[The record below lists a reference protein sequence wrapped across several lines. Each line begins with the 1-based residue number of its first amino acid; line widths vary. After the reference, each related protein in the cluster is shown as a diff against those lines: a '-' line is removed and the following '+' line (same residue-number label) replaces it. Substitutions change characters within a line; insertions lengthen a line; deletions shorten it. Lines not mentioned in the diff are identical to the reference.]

1 MPPHVALYP
10 LEKKPKV
17 TENSTRTDRLF
28 RDVKPQR
35 RKADRAELTGGI
47 EVTVE
52 AERGKRLLSL
62 KYPKKDDEAMPGTLN
77 RVSIRVAVVGDNKVT
92 SWAYELK
99 YVCDTPYPEL

>member
-17 TENSTRTDRLF
+17 TENSIKRARLSC
-28 RDVKPQR
+28 DVKPHK

-47 EVTVE
+47 DVTVE

-62 KYPKKDDEAMPGTLN
+62 RYPKKDEEAMPGTLN
-77 RVSIRVAVVGDNKVT
+77 RVSIRVAVVRDNKVT
-92 SWAYELK
+92 SWAYVFK
-99 YVCDTPYPEL
+99 YVCGMPYPEL

>member
-17 TENSTRTDRLF
+17 TENTIKSPRLPC
-28 RDVKPQR
+28 DVKPHR
-35 RKADRAELTGGI
+35 RKADRAEVTGGI

-62 KYPKKDDEAMPGTLN
+62 KYPKKDDEAMPGALK
-77 RVSIRVAVVGDNKVT
+77 RVSIRVAVV
-92 SWAYELK
+92 
-99 YVCDTPYPEL
+99 

>member
-1 MPPHVALYP
+1 MPSHVALYP

-17 TENSTRTDRLF
+17 TENSTRTDRLS

-35 RKADRAELTGGI
+35 RKTDRAELMGGV

-62 KYPKKDDEAMPGTLN
+62 KYPKKDDEAMPGALN
-77 RVSIRVAVVGDNKVT
+77 RVSIRVAVVGDYKVT

-99 YVCDTPYPEL
+99 YVCVIPYPEL

>member
-1 MPPHVALYP
+1 MPSHVALYP

-17 TENSTRTDRLF
+17 TENSIRTDRLS
-28 RDVKPQR
+28 RDVKPEKR
-35 RKADRAELTGGI
+35 EAERAELTGGI

-62 KYPKKDDEAMPGTLN
+62 KYPKMDDEAMPGALN
-77 RVSIRVAVVGDNKVT
+77 RVSIRVAVVGDYKVT

-99 YVCDTPYPEL
+99 YVCVILYLEL